1 MSYKILRALF
11 SQCLSRTYTNVENSA
26 SFDIVNENGTLFIF
40 LEASHG
46 REDWDN
52 NLNFRIQ
59 PYDDMAPVWYCH
71 AGFLKVFKSLLPYIM
86 PHILDP
92 QTRRA
97 VITGY
102 SHGGALAI
110 LCHEAMVFHRPELVQ
125 HVKTFAFGAPRVLFG
140 SVPEAVRKR
149 FSELYLI
156 QNTGDA
162 VTHLPPAIL
171 GYRHVGNKI
180 LIGQKG
186 AYSPID
192 AHRPES
198 YLAALDA
205 MR

>member
-11 SQCLSRTYTNVENSA
+11 SQCLSRPYTTAENSA
-26 SFDIVNENGTLFIF
+26 SFDIVAENGTLFIF
-40 LEASHG
+40 LESSHG

-52 NLNFRIQ
+52 NLNFRIR
-59 PYDDMAPVWYCH
+59 PYDDMDPVWYCH

-86 PHILDP
+86 PHILSP
-92 QTRRA
+92 ETRRA

-110 LCHEAMVFHRPELVQ
+110 LCHEALMFHRPDLAG

-140 SVPEAVRKR
+140 AVPPEVKAR

-156 QNTGDA
+156 QNAGDA
-162 VTHLPPAIL
+162 VTHLPPAFL
-171 GYRHVGNKI
+171 GYHHVGNKI
-180 LIGQKG
+180 PIGRKG
-186 AYSPID
+186 DYSPID

-205 MR
+205 MQ

>member
-1 MSYKILRALF
+1 MSYKILRDLF
-11 SQCLSRTYTNVENSA
+11 LECLDKDYQTVENAA
-26 SFDIVNENGTLFIF
+26 SFHAEIENGTLRLFF
-40 LEASHG
+40 EPSNG
-46 REDWDN
+46 EEDWIN
-52 NLNFRIQ
+52 NLNFRVR
-59 PYDDMAPVWYCH
+59 PYDDMDPVWYCH

-110 LCHEAMVFHRPELVQ
+110 LCHEAMVFHRPELVR

-140 SVPEAVRKR
+140 TVPVAVRAR

-156 QNTGDA
+156 QNAGDA
-162 VTHLPPAIL
+162 VTHLPPALL
-171 GYRHVGNKI
+171 GYRHVGHKI